1 MEKIR
6 VNLKISED
14 KSYDIVV
21 GEDSISRIPGE
32 MKEAVLAHKYA
43 IVTDSNVE
51 TLYGRKLLHEFERA
65 GLDAHLIAFPAGES
79 HKNRETKA
87 WIEDR
92 MLENK
97 FGRDSAVVAL
107 GGGVAGDIAGYVA
120 STYTRGLPYIQVPTT
135 LVACVDSSIG
145 GKTAV
150 DTPHGKNLIGAFHQ
164 PWRVYIDVD
173 TLLTLNQK
181 EIREGLAEVIKY
193 GVIKDADLFSFLE
206 RNMDSIFSYDKGALT
221 HIIKRGCE
229 IKGEVVELD
238 ERESNLRK
246 ILNFGHTIGHAV
258 ENLSEYKITHGEAIS
273 IGMAAEGK
281 LAVRM
286 GIWKEKELGK
296 LNGLLVAA
304 GLPTLMPGNMKIRDI
319 IEAMKL
325 DKKSRGGRI
334 EMVLPETL
342 GRMAEIDGGHGIK
355 IDEALIRDALQKP
368 SPFNSKG

>member
-14 KSYDIVV
+14 KSYDILI
-21 GEDSISRIPGE
+21 GEGLLGRIPGDL
-32 MKEAVLAHKYA
+32 KGAGLAHRYA

-51 TLYGRKLLHEFERA
+51 KLYGSALLGEFADA
-65 GLDAHLIAFPAGES
+65 GLNAKLIVFPAGEM
-79 HKNRETKA
+79 HKSRETKA
-87 WIEDR
+87 RIEDS
-92 MLENK
+92 MLESK

-120 STYTRGLPYIQVPTT
+120 ATYTRGLPYVQVPTT

-164 PWRVYIDVD
+164 PWRVYIDVN
-173 TLLTLNQK
+173 TLMTLSEK

-193 GVIKDADLFSFLE
+193 GVIMDDGLFSFLE
-206 RNMDSIFSYDKGALT
+206 RNMKKIFEYDKEALT

-229 IKGEVVELD
+229 IKGEVVEKD

-258 ENLSEYKITHGEAIS
+258 ENLSDYRISHGEAIS
-273 IGMAAEGK
+273 IGMAAEGMI
-281 LAVRM
+281 AVRM
-286 GIWKEKELGK
+286 GLWKKEELER
-296 LNGLLVAA
+296 LVRLLSEA
-304 GLPTLMPGNMKIRDI
+304 GLPTAMPGDMKIRDI
-319 IEAMKL
+319 IDAMKL
-325 DKKSRGGRI
+325 DKKARGGKI
-334 EMVLPETL
+334 EMALPGSI
-342 GRMAEIDGGHGIK
+342 GRMAEADGGYGIK
-355 IDEALIRDALQKP
+355 IDESLILE
-368 SPFNSKG
+368 GVH